1 MSGFNTTACCKE
13 TKAGVKDASME
24 GVEFPAAE
32 REEHSSAGKRLH
44 MRSRVSIQLLLF
56 RH

>member
-1 MSGFNTTACCKE
+1 MPGFSTTACCKE
-13 TKAGVKDASME
+13 IKAGVKDVSME

-32 REEHSSAGKRLH
+32 WEEHSSARKRLH
-44 MRSRVSIQLLLF
+44 MQSRVSIQLLLF